1 MIPVKFAPLI
11 AGRVPVKFAAGKFVR
26 DAPEPLNVVAVNVP
40 FDELNVRLVPVFGAM
55 FPVAAV
61 ANKTLQD
68 VSDDSSA
75 AVTDIAVV
83 AVPIILALNLDTPS
97 KTCIPPEVTLT
108 PLLAVI
114 NPTESILVTS
124 S

>member
-1 MIPVKFAPLI
+1 M
-11 AGRVPVKFAAGKFVR
+11 R
-26 DAPEPLNVVAVNVP
+26 DAPEPLNVVADNVP

-75 AVTDIAVV
+75 F
-83 AVPIILALNLDTPS
+83 
-97 KTCIPPEVTLT
+97 
-108 PLLAVI
+108 VI
-114 NPTESILVTS
+114 D
-124 S
+124 